1 MDTSEITA
9 EDSPSAFEPMNGSRR
24 ELPLAREYPVEL
36 TVNGVRLA
44 TFLCT
49 PEHLDELA
57 AGNLYTRGSLE
68 DPGQIR
74 TLGACPDLRIVAVT
88 TSSPLGDET
97 LGLSRVIAS
106 GCGAGLEFSE
116 DFKNA
121 PALPEG
127 FTVKLS
133 ALRGWARAMFEAAAM
148 YRETGGMHC
157 ASLTGRDGRTCVRED
172 VGRHNAVDKVIGR
185 GFLDRWDF
193 SGSCLLTSGRIA
205 ADMIL
210 KAAATGIPVVV
221 SRSIPTTTAYEI
233 ARLRGITVVGRIES
247 KNPVLYTRP
256 ERIIR

>member
-1 MDTSEITA
+1 
-9 EDSPSAFEPMNGSRR
+9 MNGARSD
-24 ELPLAREYPVEL
+24 LPLAPEYPVEV
-36 TVNGVRLA
+36 TVNGTRLA
-44 TFLCT
+44 VFLCT
-49 PEHLDELA
+49 PEHLDDLA
-57 AGNLYTRGSLE
+57 AGNLFTRGFLR

-88 TSSPLGDET
+88 TRGPLAEET

-127 FTVKLS
+127 FTVELS
-133 ALRGWARAMFEAAAM
+133 TLRARARAMFEAAVL
-148 YRETGGMHC
+148 YRRTGGMHC
-157 ASLTGRDGRTCVRED
+157 ACLAGRDGGTCVRED

-193 SGSCLLTSGRIA
+193 PNCCLLTSGRIA

-210 KAAATGIPVVV
+210 KAAAAGIPVVV

-247 KNPVLYTRP
+247 KDPILYTRP

>member
-1 MDTSEITA
+1 MSPERSDNRPTA
-9 EDSPSAFEPMNGSRR
+9 GEPRTD
-24 ELPLAREYPVEL
+24 LPLAREYPVEL
-36 TVNGVRLA
+36 TVNGTRLA

-57 AGNLYTRGSLE
+57 AGNLFTRGSLG

-88 TSSPLGDET
+88 TKAPLADDT

-116 DFKNA
+116 DFRNA
-121 PALPEG
+121 PALPDG
-127 FTVKLS
+127 FRVELQ
-133 ALRGWARAMFEAAAM
+133 ALRAWARAMFAAAVL

-157 ASLTGRDGRTCVRED
+157 ACLASRDGRTCVRED

-193 SGSCLLTSGRIA
+193 SGACLLTSGRIA

-210 KAAATGIPVVV
+210 KAAASGIPVVAT
-221 SRSIPTTTAYEI
+221 RSIPTTTAFEI
-233 ARLRGITVVGRIES
+233 ARLRGITVLGRIES
-247 KNPVLYTRP
+247 KDPILYTRP

>member
-1 MDTSEITA
+1 MPVSGYR
-9 EDSPSAFEPMNGSRR
+9 S

-36 TVNGVRLA
+36 TVNGSRSAV
-44 TFLCT
+44 FLCT

-57 AGNLYTRGSLE
+57 AGNLFTRGSLKN
-68 DPGQIR
+68 PGDIR
-74 TLGACPDLRIVAVT
+74 TLGACPDLRIIAVT
-88 TSSPLGDET
+88 TKSPLAEESQ
-97 LGLSRVIAS
+97 GLSRVIAS

-127 FTVKLS
+127 FTVELS
-133 ALRGWARAMFEAAAM
+133 ALRIRARDMFEAATL

-157 ASLTGRDGRTCVRED
+157 ASLVSSDGRACVRED

-185 GFLDRWDF
+185 GFLDGWAF
-193 SGSCLLTSGRIA
+193 PQTCLLTSGRIA

-210 KAAATGIPVVV
+210 KAAAAGIPVVV
-221 SRSIPTTTAYEI
+221 TRSIPTTTAYEI

-247 KNPVLYTRP
+247 KDPILYTRP

>member
-1 MDTSEITA
+1 MSGARPD
-9 EDSPSAFEPMNGSRR
+9 
-24 ELPLAREYPVEL
+24 LPLAPEYPVEL
-36 TVNGVRLA
+36 TVNGARLA

-49 PEHLDELA
+49 PEHLDDLA
-57 AGNLYTRGSLE
+57 AGNLFTRGSLV

-88 TSSPLGDET
+88 TKVPLGDET

-127 FTVKLS
+127 FSVELS
-133 ALRGWARAMFEAAAM
+133 TLRARARAMFEAAVQ
-148 YRETGGMHC
+148 YRRTGGMHC
-157 ASLTGRDGRTCVRED
+157 ASLAGRDGRTCVRED

-193 SGSCLLTSGRIA
+193 PTCCLLTSGRIA

-210 KAAATGIPVVV
+210 KAAAAKIPVVV

-247 KNPVLYTRP
+247 KDPILYTRP

>member
-1 MDTSEITA
+1 VSGARPD
-9 EDSPSAFEPMNGSRR
+9 
-24 ELPLAREYPVEL
+24 LPLAPEYPVEL
-36 TVNGVRLA
+36 TVNGSRVA

-57 AGNLYTRGSLE
+57 AGNLFTRGSLR

-88 TSSPLGDET
+88 TKSPLGEES

-116 DFKNA
+116 EFKNA

-127 FTVKLS
+127 FTARLVELKT
-133 ALRGWARAMFEAAAM
+133 RARAMFEAAVL

-157 ASLTGRDGRTCVRED
+157 ACLAGRDGRTCVRED

-185 GFLDRWDF
+185 GFLDRWDLT
-193 SGSCLLTSGRIA
+193 GCCLLTSGRIA

-210 KAAATGIPVVV
+210 KAAAAGIPVVV

-247 KNPVLYTRP
+247 KDPILYTRP

>member
-1 MDTSEITA
+1 MERGRPGGESVSGERPD
-9 EDSPSAFEPMNGSRR
+9 
-24 ELPLAREYPVEL
+24 LPLAREYPVEL
-36 TVNGVRLA
+36 TVNGARAA

-57 AGNLYTRGSLE
+57 AGNLFTRGSLR

-88 TSSPLGDET
+88 TKCPLGDET
-97 LGLSRVIAS
+97 LGLSRVVAS

-127 FTVKLS
+127 FSVELS
-133 ALRGWARAMFEAAAM
+133 ALRALARTMFEAAVL

-157 ASLTGRDGRTCVRED
+157 ACLAERDGKTCVRED

-185 GFLDRWDF
+185 GFLDGWDF
-193 SGSCLLTSGRIA
+193 SRACLLTSGRIA

-210 KAAATGIPVVV
+210 KAAAAGVPVVV
-221 SRSIPTTTAYEI
+221 TRSIPTTTAYEI

-247 KNPVLYTRP
+247 KDPILYTRP